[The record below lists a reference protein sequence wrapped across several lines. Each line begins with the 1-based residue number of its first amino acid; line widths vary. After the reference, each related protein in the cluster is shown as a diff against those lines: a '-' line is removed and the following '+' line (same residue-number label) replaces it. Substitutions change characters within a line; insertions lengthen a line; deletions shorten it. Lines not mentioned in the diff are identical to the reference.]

1 MLKFLTSPFPQCIC
15 SGADI
20 ICSAV
25 NPQFWAP
32 CEYSEGCLG
41 SNASILLVL
50 QRRFWSVRFKTTVKL
65 EVVKDWERRLPAQ
78 LVRLVFNAG
87 LDTGVHVL
95 SGFSISKQIRKPLRQ
110 MRFYI
115 ILVLQVRNR
124 EEGD

>member
-1 MLKFLTSPFPQCIC
+1 M
-15 SGADI
+15 
-20 ICSAV
+20 
-25 NPQFWAP
+25 
-32 CEYSEGCLG
+32 G

-115 ILVLQVRNR
+115 ILVLQVRNQ